1 MNEPEENPADRMS
14 SSVKPNSDD
23 LELLWQSA
31 IADSKDGK
39 LPFPPQGELTL
50 RRYAQV
56 VEGRRFF
63 LPETLVNRYF
73 IAGLN
78 DPPPLSEREA
88 LTLRPFREVVDRLSR
103 RESQAPTS
111 SSSAKLPMIP
121 EGRVLAV
128 VMHGDQAHSAATHE
142 ASPAPTSLRGKWG
155 RRLLWESASESSA
168 TESIL
173 PETDLSIP
181 VTVPAELPQPV
192 AVPAMVSAPRP
203 RRKRRRRKGVDSP
216 KSLPFPE
223 SVRIS
228 HPSAASKSAA
238 PEPTAVPESAAGR
251 AVPGPAEEGTVP
263 ESAVETAMTVGP
275 IPESAAGGVVSES
288 AAEGAVPES
297 VVVTAAPELDAEKAA
312 ADSAAEAVLQSLSAY
327 QEMPVVIAAETLSN
341 YFQSLAKILETPKSV
356 LSSVSVPNTT
366 ERASPEFTAVP
377 ESAVDNVA
385 IPESAADSAAVPEFA
400 ADKAVV
406 PDSATVNAETE
417 SEAKSADSEP
427 ASEYVDFD
435 SASQS
440 SVSVPTPQSAAVFHH
455 FTPQPPVA
463 PSVFALL
470 PDATAS
476 PQAFVP

>member
-1 MNEPEENPADRMS
+1 MNEPKENPADRMS
-14 SSVKPNSDD
+14 SSVKPNSAD
-23 LELLWQSA
+23 LELWWQSA
-31 IADSKDGK
+31 VADSKDGK
-39 LPFPPQGELTL
+39 LPFPPQGALTL

-63 LPETLVNRYF
+63 LPETLVNCYF

-88 LTLRPFREVVDRLSR
+88 LTLHPFREVVDRLSR
-103 RESQAPTS
+103 RESQAPRS
-111 SSSAKLPMIP
+111 SSSAKLPVIP
-121 EGRVLAV
+121 EGCVLAV
-128 VMHGDQAHSAATHE
+128 VTHGDQAHSAATPE
-142 ASPAPTSLRGKWG
+142 ASPAPTSLRGKRG
-155 RRLLWESASESSA
+155 RRLSWESASESSA

-181 VTVPAELPQPV
+181 VTVPAELPQSV

-203 RRKRRRRKGVDSP
+203 RRKRRRKGVDSP

-238 PEPTAVPESAAGR
+238 PEPTAVSAVPESAAGR

-263 ESAVETAMTVGP
+263 KSAVEMAVTVGA

-297 VVVTAAPELDAEKAA
+297 VVVTAAPELAAEKAV
-312 ADSAAEAVLQSLSAY
+312 ADSAAEAVLQSLSAH

-356 LSSVSVPNTT
+356 LCIC
-366 ERASPEFTAVP
+366 AQ
-377 ESAVDNVA
+377 
-385 IPESAADSAAVPEFA
+385 
-400 ADKAVV
+400 
-406 PDSATVNAETE
+406 
-417 SEAKSADSEP
+417 
-427 ASEYVDFD
+427 YY
-435 SASQS
+435 
-440 SVSVPTPQSAAVFHH
+440 
-455 FTPQPPVA
+455 
-463 PSVFALL
+463 
-470 PDATAS
+470 
-476 PQAFVP
+476 